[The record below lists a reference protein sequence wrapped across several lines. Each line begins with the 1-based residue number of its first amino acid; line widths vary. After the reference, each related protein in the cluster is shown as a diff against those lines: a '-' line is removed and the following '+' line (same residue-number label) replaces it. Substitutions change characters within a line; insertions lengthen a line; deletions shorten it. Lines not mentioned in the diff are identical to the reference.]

1 MGSGNRIPL
10 VLVMAIGSFL
20 VAASLVSSG
29 RANKENGNQSARSL
43 ASISG
48 PTPPVTRPRTVTPET
63 APLPSLGPG
72 ASLHGKHLFPVDN
85 PWNQDISNSPV
96 DPNSTNLIKSI
107 GLDDRLHPD
116 FGTVWN
122 GAPNG
127 IPYVVVAGTQLLVP
141 VSFRSYGG
149 ESDPGPYPLP
159 RDAPIEGGLN
169 GTGDRHVL
177 VIDRD
182 RWKLYEIFSASPVNN
197 GASWIAGSGAV
208 FDLNSNALRP
218 EGWTSADAAGL
229 PIFPGLVR
237 YDEVFEQREI
247 KHALRFTVGRS
258 RRAYVYP
265 ARHFASGDPD
275 PNLPPMGMRVRLKAS
290 FDISSYSAAN
300 QVILRA
306 LKKYGMFVADNG
318 SGWFLSGAPDPRW
331 SNDDLGLL
339 KSIKGFNF
347 EVVRMGPIMTR

>member
-1 MGSGNRIPL
+1 MIIQKNRIRL
-10 VLVMAIGSFL
+10 ILFLALSAFVLMSLLLSSSQAGHERART
-20 VAASLVSSG
+20 VAP
-29 RANKENGNQSARSL
+29 SAM
-43 ASISG
+43 
-48 PTPPVTRPRTVTPET
+48 PTPPATRPRTVATGIVT
-63 APLPSLGPG
+63 LPGLGPG
-72 ASLHGKHLFPVDN
+72 ASLHGKRPFPPDN

-96 DPNSTNLIKSI
+96 DPNSANLIKSI

-127 IPYVVVAGTQLLVP
+127 IPYIVVSGTQPLVP
-141 VSFRSYGG
+141 IRFGSYGG
-149 ESDPGPYPLP
+149 ESDPGPYPVP
-159 RDAPIEGGLN
+159 RDAPIEGGPDSK
-169 GTGDRHVL
+169 GDRHVL

-182 RWKLYEIFSASPVNN
+182 HWKLYEMFSATPVSN
-197 GASWIAGSGAV
+197 GASWITGSGAV

-237 YDEVFEQREI
+237 YDEVVEQREI

-290 FDISSYSAAN
+290 VDISSYSAAN

-318 SGWFLSGAPDPRW
+318 PGWFLSGAPDRRW

-339 KSIKGFNF
+339 KNIKGFNF
-347 EVVRMGPIMTR
+347 EVVRMGPVMTK